1 MTQAQKRST
10 EDFFSY
16 AESIGKTQ
24 AMLKAALTAKKQG
37 VDVVVGY
44 IAMHTIKQ
52 NTKMLHDFE
61 ILDPENFTFHIER
74 ALERNPGLILIDE
87 LAHGSTAGSRHKK
100 RYQEVDELLQHG
112 IDVYTTVNVGNI
124 ESLHDTVAS
133 ITGITTWDRIP
144 DSIFDDADQVELID
158 IEPQELI
165 ERLKEQNTADSLL
178 TVEQLTALRE
188 IALRTLCRSS
198 KSFIL
203 SASRKEPLSYR

>member
-1 MTQAQKRST
+1 MTQAKKGRLKI
-10 EDFFSY
+10 FFSY

-87 LAHGSTAGSRHKK
+87 LAHGSTAGS
-100 RYQEVDELLQHG
+100 L
-112 IDVYTTVNVGNI
+112 
-124 ESLHDTVAS
+124 
-133 ITGITTWDRIP
+133 
-144 DSIFDDADQVELID
+144 
-158 IEPQELI
+158 
-165 ERLKEQNTADSLL
+165 
-178 TVEQLTALRE
+178 
-188 IALRTLCRSS
+188 
-198 KSFIL
+198 
-203 SASRKEPLSYR
+203 